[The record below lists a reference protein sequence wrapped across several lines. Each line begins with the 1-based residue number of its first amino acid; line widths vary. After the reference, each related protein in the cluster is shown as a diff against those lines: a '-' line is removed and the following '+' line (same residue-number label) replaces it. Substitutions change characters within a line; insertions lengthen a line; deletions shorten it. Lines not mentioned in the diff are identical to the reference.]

1 MRLEPPCTVSEEK
14 LTFDVR
20 DIEPVLQ
27 APQMDVQS
35 WPEAMITLR
44 DGRVLYIRVPIR
56 EEAPA
61 MVAYMKRMIDVDLDF
76 YDIVGARVCS
86 EILGWYR
93 KRLKDP
99 YLMVGQ
105 VDGLWAGFANGRI
118 MDEQINISHHTMALL
133 RGGRI
138 GVAMYYV
145 KAFYAFEILGNDEFW
160 STPESYNGWGR
171 YILGM
176 AQNSYP
182 WPENQHELGGGRIYY
197 IDKRAWKKTCKKY
210 LLEMIGTD
218 LCFEVPDSIRQRN
231 AEFIVPEQVLI

>member
-1 MRLEPPCTVSEEK
+1 MRLEPPCKVSEEK

-27 APQMDVQS
+27 APPMDIQP
-35 WPEAMITLR
+35 WPEAVMTLK
-44 DGRVLYIRVPIR
+44 DGRVLYIREPRR

-61 MVAYMKRMIDVDLDF
+61 MVNYMKRMIDVDLDF
-76 YDIVGARVCS
+76 YDIVGARVCA

-99 YLMVGQ
+99 YLMVGL
-105 VDGLWAGFANGRI
+105 VDGLWAGFANGRV
-118 MDEQINISHHTMALL
+118 MDEDTNISHHTMALV

-138 GVAMYYV
+138 GVVMYYV
-145 KAFYAFEILGNDEFW
+145 KAYYAFEVLGNDEFW

-182 WPENQHELGGGRIYY
+182 WPEYQHELGGGRIYY
-197 IDKRAWKKTCKKY
+197 ITRKTWNKMAKKY
-210 LLEMIGTD
+210 LLEMMGAD
-218 LCFEVPDSIRQRN
+218 LSFDVPDEIRHRN
-231 AEFIVPEQVLI
+231 AEMIIPEQVLV